1 MSKGRVRVRAL
12 LVVAMAAQLL
22 SACSGGVTANSIQA
36 MDPKRV
42 HSKASVGDLV
52 LCLKQ
57 RLGDDATV
65 IAYPEP
71 GKVDIRVGR
80 ADADEYKF
88 IHLVS
93 LRRATEGVEGTDVEI
108 RSSGEWHPLLSA
120 SRVSGMVEDCTPG
133 RAH

>member
-1 MSKGRVRVRAL
+1 MSKGRVRVL

-42 HSKASVGDLV
+42 ESKASVGDLV

-88 IHLVS
+88 FHLIS
-93 LRRATEGVEGTDVEI
+93 LRRATEGTDVEI
-108 RSSGEWHPLLSA
+108 RSSGEWHPVMSA
-120 SRVSGMVEDCTPG
+120 SRIAGMVEDCTPG